1 MDYTDCLQDLLDRL
15 LAAGFVID
23 WVDDMGDDGSGYYDS
38 PKLDEA
44 VDVMLSVD
52 ESQLQV
58 SLAGVPFC
66 LYIVLGNHVSE
77 VVADYATTSRSDTN
91 PLDRVLG
98 EFYEK
103 WEEA

>member
-1 MDYTDCLQDLLDRL
+1 MDYTDCLQDLLGRL
-15 LAAGFVID
+15 IAAGFVID

-38 PKLDEA
+38 PTIDEA
-44 VDVMLSVD
+44 VEVMLSVD

-77 VVADYATTSRSDTN
+77 VVADYGTTRGADTEV
-91 PLDRVLG
+91 LKKVLG
-98 EFYEK
+98 EFYTK